1 MKRER
6 IRQVILGLIG
16 LVFVG
21 LLYPL
26 GSDLWRAKW
35 LVQMNDNECE
45 PMFLSFFVVLGVFLL
60 LAVKKPLA
68 HRSLIAFA
76 AWWSLFHATVMA
88 VQTIE
93 AWNRGIHRDY
103 TDVVITGIIGAV
115 LLAATPTQR
124 EAAAHREH
132 VSSRPETQ

>member
-1 MKRER
+1 MKREH
-6 IRQVILGLIG
+6 IRQVTLAVVG

-21 LLYPL
+21 LIYPL

-35 LVQMNDNECE
+35 LVEMNDNECE

-60 LAVKKPLA
+60 VAVKKPSA

-76 AWWSLFHATVMA
+76 AWWSLFHATVMT

-93 AWNRGIHRDY
+93 AWNRSIHRDF
-103 TDVVITGIIGAV
+103 TDVVIAGIIGAV
-115 LLAATPTQR
+115 LLAVTPTAR
-124 EAAAHREH
+124 EAATHGASASTVAH
-132 VSSRPETQ
+132 

>member
-1 MKRER
+1 VKREP
-6 IRQVILGLIG
+6 IRQVILGLVG

-21 LLYPL
+21 LVYPL
-26 GSDLWRAKW
+26 GSDLWHAKW

-45 PMFLSFFVVLGVFLL
+45 PMFLSFFIVLGVFLL
-60 LAVKKPLA
+60 LAVRKPSA

-76 AWWSLFHATVMA
+76 GWWSLFHATVMA

-103 TDVVITGIIGAV
+103 TDVIIAGIIGAV
-115 LLAATPTQR
+115 LLAINPTER
-124 EAAAHREH
+124 EAAAHRESAL
-132 VSSRPETQ
+132 VVTP